1 MTQSELSFTKEADKQ
16 LDGQCQRLLNR
27 LRTKGSVT
35 NLEAITELAIL
46 NGKGRIHD
54 LRGAGYSIETTW
66 VNGVNRYGEKY
77 RCAKYVYHGL
87 KEAGK

>member
-1 MTQSELSFTKEADKQ
+1 M
-16 LDGQCQRLLNR
+16 
-27 LRTKGSVT
+27 
-35 NLEAITELAIL
+35 EAITELAIL

-54 LRGAGYSIETTW
+54 LRGAGYTIETTW